1 MKKAYASLYSED
13 SFEGISVP
21 FELKSLLEEIMND
34 TEDLITDV
42 FDNYEDYKD
51 NEVEMSH
58 YTKDGSNGTVDINS
72 VGDFKKWFFDY
83 FDYRIVS
90 GRVPIKII
98 ETIKNSKEIE
108 PSKVLTDDEARII
121 LEDVIDTLIEVGNG
135 TTDEQLHQAAD
146 KLLNFRDNWL
156 DKVL

>member
-13 SFEGISVP
+13 SFNGISVP
-21 FELKSLLEEIMND
+21 FELKSVLEEIMNN

-58 YTKDGSNGTVDINS
+58 YAKDGSNGTVDINS
-72 VGDFKKWFFDY
+72 VEEFKKWFTTEFS
-83 FDYRIVS
+83 YRIKS
-90 GRVPIKII
+90 GRVPAKVLS
-98 ETIKNSKEIE
+98 TIMHLKEIE